1 MLWTKKSLDHWLLCG
16 YLSNRLHQINKYWK
30 KFQSGIFF
38 KLKHRDD
45 VEGRRKFHTDNHLLI
60 HCRQYAT
67 RSRFIMHKQEYN
79 IVYCIGIT
87 LKSIYSVKSNT
98 WFRVGWIR
106 QVDWLKNPRSVA
118 ARKNPHF
125 RCVIIYYTII
135 IFQKYWN
142 PLS

>member
-1 MLWTKKSLDHWLLCG
+1 MTHQWRPQTS
-16 YLSNRLHQINKYWK
+16 RLE
-30 KFQSGIFF
+30 FGIFF

-87 LKSIYSVKSNT
+87 LKSIYSVKTNT
-98 WFRVGWIR
+98 
-106 QVDWLKNPRSVA
+106 
-118 ARKNPHF
+118 
-125 RCVIIYYTII
+125 
-135 IFQKYWN
+135 
-142 PLS
+142 